1 MTQVF
6 LSMST
11 DVVHNGHI
19 NIISKAAELGEVTVG
34 VLTDEAIAKYKR
46 YPLTPFE
53 ERSRLIENIKG
64 VSKVVAQDDID
75 YTKILMDLKPD
86 IVVHGDDWVSGPQ
99 AHIRQQVINTLESY
113 GGKLQEFPYTISEA
127 AEAFESK
134 TVERLSMPDNRRARL
149 KNLLAIKKPVTALEA
164 HNGLTGLIVEKTMV
178 PKGNGIAQFYAMW
191 ISSLTDSTAK
201 GKPDIELV
209 DNTSRLT
216 TINQIMEVTTKPIIL
231 DADSGGLVE
240 HFTFLVQTLERIGVS
255 AVIIEDKIGLK
266 RNSLFGAGVG
276 QQQDSIEHFCEKIS
290 AAKAVQKTDDFM
302 VIARCESLI
311 LEQGMD
317 DALERT
323 RAYVHAG
330 ADGIMIHS
338 RKKDPAEIFEFVEKF
353 RAEFPDVYLV
363 VVPTTFAA
371 VYEEEWAERGVNI
384 VIYANHLIRAA
395 FPAMKNTAE
404 TILKNG
410 RCKEANEQIMPIKE
424 VLTLIPEQ

>member
-19 NIISKAAELGEVTVG
+19 NIISKAAGLGEVTVG

-46 YPLTPFE
+46 YPLTPYE
-53 ERSRLIENIKG
+53 ERARLIENIKG
-64 VSKVVAQDDID
+64 VSRVVAQDDID
-75 YTKILMDLKPD
+75 YTKILTELKPD

-99 AHIRQQVINTLESY
+99 AHIRQQVIETLESY

-127 AEAFESK
+127 AEAFEAK
-134 TVERLSMPDNRRARL
+134 TVERLSMPDSRRARL

-178 PKGNGIAQFYAMW
+178 PKGNGIAQFDAMW

-209 DNTSRLT
+209 DNTSRLE

-266 RNSLFGAGVG
+266 RNSLFGVGVG
-276 QQQDSIEHFCEKIS
+276 QQQDSIARRSLPPRTCRRPRTS
-290 AAKAVQKTDDFM
+290 WSSPAA
-302 VIARCESLI
+302 
-311 LEQGMD
+311 
-317 DALERT
+317 
-323 RAYVHAG
+323 RA
-330 ADGIMIHS
+330 
-338 RKKDPAEIFEFVEKF
+338 
-353 RAEFPDVYLV
+353 
-363 VVPTTFAA
+363 
-371 VYEEEWAERGVNI
+371 
-384 VIYANHLIRAA
+384 
-395 FPAMKNTAE
+395 
-404 TILKNG
+404 
-410 RCKEANEQIMPIKE
+410 
-424 VLTLIPEQ
+424 